1 MEPYAPYPLDLVRDW
16 LRRRRWWVRLA
27 AALVVVG
34 WGGYWA
40 QDLMRVP
47 EDSPPWAVAGVNPW
61 TMAIPYAV
69 YAYPID
75 PAEDRTEDLLA
86 AFGDLPTGWAIN
98 WPAPAPS
105 GMQWE
110 AAWEDPERWNPPT
123 SGGSATPSGAIPF
136 DVSVALEGDWR
147 PAERLHQGKAV
158 EYLEHPET
166 VAAMAR
172 IAELSGEP
180 FSFALLATAP
190 GAIPAYTPVR
200 QAARLFTARARYH
213 AEQGDFAA
221 AGEDIETV
229 LKLTAGV
236 EREGPLISLLVGNAC
251 RALALSEVGC
261 WSVDRPM
268 PAEQARD
275 LMRRID
281 RYPFHAADVW
291 ERTVRGELWQARDAM
306 YPRTR
311 SGREICLL
319 YLPDPTRR
327 GDLTLR
333 TLNLLS
339 PLFGPAERER
349 RMFEEVAEA
358 LIAESRQSLIPQ
370 PGGYLAEG
378 DQHVRL
384 RPCFPAFGF
393 MGLSL
398 PSIGRCLVLTG
409 RDQAEQS
416 GTLAGLALAAY
427 HHDHGEYPASLDELV
442 PDYLEALPPD
452 PFSQGPLV
460 YRRGEAD
467 EYVLYTVGEDG
478 IDDGGDFTTDDGKG
492 GYRSTPDRRLNR
504 PRRKGWGDEW
514 YLVESEK

>member
-27 AALVVVG
+27 VAVVLVP
-34 WGGYWA
+34 WGGYRA
-40 QDLMRVP
+40 QDLMGGP
-47 EDSPPWAVAGVNPW
+47 ADSLPWAMAAANPW

-69 YAYPID
+69 YAHPVD
-75 PAEDRTEDLLA
+75 PAEDRTADLLA

-98 WPAPAPS
+98 WPAPAQP
-105 GMQWE
+105 GMEWE

-123 SGGSATPSGAIPF
+123 GGGSATPSGAIPF

-190 GAIPAYTPVR
+190 GAIPVYTPVG

-229 LKLTAGV
+229 LKLAAGV
-236 EREGPLISLLVGNAC
+236 EREGPLISLLVGIAC
-251 RALALSEVGC
+251 RALALSEVGY
-261 WSVDRPM
+261 WSVDGPIT
-268 PAEQARD
+268 AEQARD

-281 RYPFHAADVW
+281 RYPFSVQEVW
-291 ERTVRGELWQARDAM
+291 ERTVRGELWLARDAM
-306 YPRTR
+306 YARTR
-311 SGREICLL
+311 SGREIYAL
-319 YLPDPTRR
+319 YLPDPTRK

-339 PLFGPAERER
+339 PLLGPAERER
-349 RMFEEVAEA
+349 QMFEEVVEA
-358 LIAESRQSLIPQ
+358 LIAEARQSLVPQ

-384 RPCFPAFGF
+384 RPCFPVFGF
-393 MGLSL
+393 MGLGL
-398 PSIGRCLVLTG
+398 PSMGRSLVLTG
-409 RDQAEQS
+409 RTVAQQN
-416 GTLAGLALAAY
+416 GTLARLALAAY
-427 HHDHGEYPASLDELV
+427 RHDRGEYPDALEALV

-452 PFSQGPLV
+452 PFSQEPLV

-467 EYVLYTVGEDG
+467 EYILYTVNDNGV
-478 IDDGGDFTTDDGKG
+478 DDGGNFAEADGREG
-492 GYRSTPDRRLNR
+492 GWDAPDLRLNR
-504 PRRKGWGDEW
+504 PRGKGWGDEW

>member
-1 MEPYAPYPLDLVRDW
+1 
-16 LRRRRWWVRLA
+16 
-27 AALVVVG
+27 
-34 WGGYWA
+34 
-40 QDLMRVP
+40 
-47 EDSPPWAVAGVNPW
+47 
-61 TMAIPYAV
+61 
-69 YAYPID
+69 
-75 PAEDRTEDLLA
+75 
-86 AFGDLPTGWAIN
+86 
-98 WPAPAPS
+98 
-105 GMQWE
+105 
-110 AAWEDPERWNPPT
+110 
-123 SGGSATPSGAIPF
+123 
-136 DVSVALEGDWR
+136 
-147 PAERLHQGKAV
+147 
-158 EYLEHPET
+158 
-166 VAAMAR
+166 MAR

-190 GAIPAYTPVR
+190 GAVPSYTPVR
-200 QAARLFTARARYH
+200 QAARLFTARARLR
-213 AEQGDFAA
+213 AEEGDLAA

-229 LKLTAGV
+229 LKLAAGL
-236 EREGPLISLLVGNAC
+236 EREGPILSLLTGNAC
-251 RALALSEVGC
+251 RALTLSEVGC

-339 PLFGPAERER
+339 PLLGPAERER

-384 RPCFPAFGF
+384 RPCFLAFGF

-398 PSIGRCLVLTG
+398 PSMGRCLVLTG

-427 HHDHGEYPASLDELV
+427 HHDHGAYPASLDELV
-442 PDYLEALPPD
+442 PEYLEALPPD
-452 PFSQGPLV
+452 PFSQEPLV

-492 GYRSTPDRRLNR
+492 GYRSTPDRRLSR
-504 PRRKGWGDEW
+504 PRGKGWGDEW
-514 YLVESEK
+514 YLVEDKQ